1 MSGYDKREV
10 ADLVIVGASSGGLVA
25 ALLAADQG
33 ARVVIAERTKAL
45 GGSAAF
51 EPEHVAAC
59 GTRFQRAVG
68 IDDSADVMMAD
79 LVAETRHHLDEGL
92 ARALVAG
99 SAALVEWLADR
110 CDVPVSLVRE
120 SGDRGHTRPR
130 LHAVSEQGGAG
141 LIAVLGPLVAR
152 HPRIRTR
159 FGVEAS
165 ALSVGGD
172 GRVTGVD
179 LARTRRA
186 DPPGLDGAVVLACGG
201 YAGADAMVQEY
212 CPAVAALPALSCESA
227 TGSGLALARQVGART
242 ERLEAVAVTP
252 LLAMP
257 ANLTVDPL
265 LVALGG
271 VLVNQA
277 GRRFVCETADPVTVA
292 NAVRAQPG
300 KLAYLLFDE
309 RTAQAAGTRNPFLA
323 HVILLKTARRAPSL
337 GDLARQL
344 TLDLD
349 GLTRT
354 VDTVNANVELGGDPF
369 GRDLD
374 GHRLAPPFYA
384 IRITASRRRSLGG
397 VAVDAGAR
405 VVRDDGSPVPGLYAV
420 GGVIGGL
427 ARGGAADELLG
438 LATLVALGTAQL
450 AARAWRDDAAKAGPP
465 EPTS

>member
-45 GGSAAF
+45 GGSALF

-59 GTRFQRAVG
+59 ATRFQRAAG

-79 LVAETRHHLDEGL
+79 LVAETHHHLDDAV
-92 ARALVAG
+92 ARALAVE
-99 SAALVEWLADR
+99 SAPLVEWLADR
-110 CDVPVSLVRE
+110 CDVPVTLVRE

-130 LHAVSEQGGAG
+130 LHAVSEQGGVG
-141 LIAVLGPLVAR
+141 LIAVLGQLVAR
-152 HPRIRTR
+152 HSRIRVR
-159 FGVEAS
+159 LGVEAS
-165 ALSVGGD
+165 ALTVSDD
-172 GRVTGVD
+172 GRVAGVD

-186 DPPGLDGAVVLACGG
+186 DPPGLDGPVVLACGG
-201 YAGADAMVQEY
+201 YAGADAVVQQY
-212 CPAVAALPALSCESA
+212 CPAVAAVPALSCESA

-242 ERLEAVAVTP
+242 EGLEAIAVTP

-265 LVALGG
+265 LVVLGG

-277 GRRFVCETADPVTVA
+277 GRRFVSETADPVNVA

-309 RTAQAAGTRNPFLA
+309 RTADAAGARNPFLA
-323 HVILLKTARRAPSL
+323 HVILPRTARRAPSL
-337 GDLARQL
+337 GELARQL
-344 TLDLD
+344 TLDID

-354 VDTVNANVELGGDPF
+354 VDTVNTNVELGGDPF

-374 GHRLAPPFYA
+374 GHRLEPPFYA

-427 ARGGAADELLG
+427 ARGGGADELLG
-438 LATLVALGTAQL
+438 LATLVALGTARL
-450 AARAWRDDAAKAGPP
+450 AVHTWHHAGAHPQ
-465 EPTS
+465 